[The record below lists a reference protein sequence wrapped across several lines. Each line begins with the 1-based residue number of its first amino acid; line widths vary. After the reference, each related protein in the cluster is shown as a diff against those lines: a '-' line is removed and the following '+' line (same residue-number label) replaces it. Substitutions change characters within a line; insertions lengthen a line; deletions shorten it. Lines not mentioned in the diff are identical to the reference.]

1 MLKFK
6 LGAVLGFA
14 AGWAV
19 GTGRAAALWDQI
31 QRAAGQ
37 RAEGTAP
44 AGSSTTTFGQRAD
57 GPAKADDRSIV
68 A

>member
-6 LGAVLGFA
+6 LGLVLGFA

-31 QRAAGQ
+31 RRAAGQ
-37 RAEGTAP
+37 RPDGVAP
-44 AGSSTTTFGQRAD
+44 ASSNTTTFGQRAD
-57 GPAKADDRSIV
+57 GPAKTDDRSVV